1 MEPTPEFA
9 WPPVLD
15 AVARGEDISS
25 RSTARAAMEE
35 IMAGRATAAQVAALI
50 VSLRIKGETVE
61 EMTGLVEAMRGA
73 AVTVDVG
80 LPVSTPR
87 ARGVTSWAPSTSRRP
102 RRW

>member
-1 MEPTPEFA
+1 MESTPDFS

-15 AVARGEDISS
+15 AVAKGEDLS

-35 IMAGRATAAQVAALI
+35 IMTGRATAAQVAALI

-61 EMTGLVEAMRGA
+61 EMTGLVEAMRRA

-80 LPVSTPR
+80 LPVIDT
-87 ARGVTSWAPSTSRRP
+87 AVRGVTSWAPSISRRP
-102 RRW
+102 RAW